1 MSFYSLAEREKA
13 LIFIAFV
20 KKRHAV
26 ICYYITTISS
36 VAIFGLFNIMNKVIN
51 NKLIGFRCRTKNT
64 KGPEKSLI
72 LLSGNPLP
80 LQSGLFILVILDI
93 IHQDNILLVDVKLLA
108 AALLFSRDD

>member
-1 MSFYSLAEREKA
+1 MSFYSLAEREKT

-51 NKLIGFRCRTKNT
+51 NKLIGFRCRTKKQKALKRALFYCRVTRYRFN
-64 KGPEKSLI
+64 PDYLSL
-72 LLSGNPLP
+72 
-80 LQSGLFILVILDI
+80 
-93 IHQDNILLVDVKLLA
+93 
-108 AALLFSRDD
+108 